1 MTASDDRRPPPVHGY
16 LNFYKPVNMTSMDA
30 VRRIKRITGQR
41 KKVGHA
47 GTMDPLAHGVLPICF
62 GQGTRLMDY
71 IIQGV
76 KRYQTEV
83 ELGVSTSTYDAEGE
97 VTKRGE
103 VSHLTREQV
112 SDALQSFIGLIEQR
126 PPMYSAVKVQG
137 QRLYKLAR
145 AGIEVERKPRS
156 VEIHD
161 ITLVDFSLPKITLDV
176 ECGKGVYIRSL
187 AHDLGEALGC
197 GGYVSSLVRLSC
209 GGFDSAD
216 SVTLEQ
222 LEEANE
228 ADQSGWHHYL
238 HPIDRALGAL
248 GSITVPPPAEK
259 RLLQGQPIS
268 IGRQMPAAGYL
279 EQFRAYA
286 ADGRFLALVSFDRSN
301 NSWQP
306 VKVFHNLGPS
316 PYAPA
321 SRPS

>member
-1 MTASDDRRPPPVHGY
+1 MTTSSNQSPPPINGY
-16 LNFYKPVNMTSMDA
+16 LNFYKPVKMTSMDA

-71 IIQGV
+71 IVQGD
-76 KRYQTEV
+76 KRYRAEV
-83 ELGVSTSTYDAEGE
+83 ELGIATSTYDAEGE
-97 VTKRGE
+97 VVKRGE
-103 VSHLTREQV
+103 IGHLTREQV
-112 SDALQSFIGLIEQR
+112 EDTLQLFIGLIEQR

-161 ITLVDFSLPKITLDV
+161 IHLVDYSLPKLTLEI
-176 ECGKGVYIRSL
+176 ECGRGVYIRSL

-197 GGYVSSLVRLSC
+197 GGYVCGLIRLHC

-222 LEEANE
+222 LEDAN
-228 ADQSGWHHYL
+228 ATTRDGWQQYL
-238 HPIDRALGAL
+238 HPLDRVLRNL
-248 GSITVPPPAEK
+248 NSITVGSPAEK
-259 RLLQGQPIS
+259 RLFQGQPIS
-268 IGRQMPAAGYL
+268 VGRQTPAAGYM
-279 EQFRAYA
+279 EQFRAYS
-286 ADGRFLALVSFDRSN
+286 ADGRFLALVSFDRAA
-301 NSWQP
+301 NSWRP
-306 VKVFHNLGPS
+306 VKVFQNIAPS
-316 PYAPA
+316 QHAPT
-321 SRPS
+321 SSTP